1 MEERYKRTEN
11 SKPLYKAYS
20 ITENSYQSYDDR
32 VNLNEGTGDK
42 QRNNSM
48 ATTGFTEYKH
58 SGGIS
63 KNDGLRHKYNS
74 IALKL

>member
-42 QRNNSM
+42 
-48 ATTGFTEYKH
+48 
-58 SGGIS
+58 
-63 KNDGLRHKYNS
+63 
-74 IALKL
+74 